1 MVRVLVGPDLDPE
14 TELAALYAAPAD
26 PWLRVNMV
34 ETVDGAA
41 TGDSGR
47 SGSINNAV
55 DKVVYDQLRALADA
69 IVVGAGTSRVE
80 GYAPVG
86 KPTVVVSRRGHVP
99 DLLRGGTPGAVLLA
113 TCAGAELLGEARG
126 LLGAEHVLV
135 LGEEAVDLAALKEEL
150 AARGLTQLLCEGG
163 PHLLRD
169 LVAAGVADELCATIV
184 PRLVGGEHPRITQ
197 GPPVD
202 VPLRLDL
209 LLEAEGTLLGRW
221 TISSQRRGVREDVH
235 D

>member
-1 MVRVLVGPDLDPE
+1 MRVLVGPDLDPR
-14 TELAALYAAPAD
+14 TDLAELYAAPAD

-34 ETVDGAA
+34 ETLDGAA

-69 IVVGAGTSRVE
+69 VVVGAGTARVE
-80 GYAPVG
+80 GYAPVDR
-86 KPTVVVSRRGHVP
+86 PTVVVSRRGHVP
-99 DLLRGGTPGAVLLA
+99 DLLRGGPPGAVLLA
-113 TCAGAELLGEARG
+113 TCAEAELLDQARE
-126 LLGAEHVLV
+126 LLGDEHVLV
-135 LGEEAVDLAALKEEL
+135 LGADRVDLAALKPAL
-150 AARGLTQLLCEGG
+150 AARGLTQLLGEGG

-202 VPLRLDL
+202 VPLRLHL

-221 TISSQRRGVREDVH
+221 TIPSRRTSVGEGNRD
-235 D
+235 